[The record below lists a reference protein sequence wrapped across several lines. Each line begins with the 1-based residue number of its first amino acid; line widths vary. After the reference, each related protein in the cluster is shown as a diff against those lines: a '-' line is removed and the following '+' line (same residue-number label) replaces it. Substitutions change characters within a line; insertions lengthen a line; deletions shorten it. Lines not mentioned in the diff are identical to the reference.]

1 MMASIVDACEW
12 LMAKTESER
21 KALEILADAVDR
33 TVGTGF
39 VHAAVVKAANTL
51 AEIDRRHAGK
61 AFGMLNPR
69 ETRKV
74 QNTAIESAELFRQFG
89 DIGDP
94 IGELPPDPRLSNIR
108 SRSSK
113 LGTG

>member
-1 MMASIVDACEW
+1 MAYSD
-12 LMAKTESER
+12 TDR
-21 KALEILADAVDR
+21 KALEILADALDR

-39 VHAAVVKAANTL
+39 VHAAVVKAAHTL
-51 AEIDRRHAGK
+51 AETDRRHAGK
-61 AFGMLNPR
+61 AFDMLNSR

-74 QNTAIESAELFRQFG
+74 RSTAIESAELFRQFG
-89 DIGDP
+89 DIDDP
-94 IGELPPDPRLSNIR
+94 IGDLAPDPRLSDIR

>member
-1 MMASIVDACEW
+1 MAYSD
-12 LMAKTESER
+12 TDR
-21 KALEILADAVDR
+21 KALEILADALDR

-39 VHAAVVKAANTL
+39 VHAAVEKAAHTL
-51 AEIDRRHAGK
+51 AETDRRHAGK
-61 AFGMLNPR
+61 AFDMLNSR

-74 QNTAIESAELFRQFG
+74 RSTAIESAELFRQFG
-89 DIGDP
+89 DIDDP
-94 IGELPPDPRLSNIR
+94 IGDLAPDPRLSDIR

>member
-1 MMASIVDACEW
+1 MDASGW
-12 LMAKTESER
+12 RMAKPDSDR

-51 AEIDRRHAGK
+51 AEIDRKHAGK

-74 QNTAIESAELFRQFG
+74 HSTAIESAELFRQFG
-89 DIGDP
+89 DIDDP
-94 IGELPPDPRLSNIR
+94 VTDLPPDPRLSNIR

>member
-1 MMASIVDACEW
+1 MHYEAVLDAKLE
-12 LMAKTESER
+12 K

-39 VHAAVVKAANTL
+39 VHAAVLKAAQTL
-51 AEIDRRHAGK
+51 AAHDFRQADK
-61 AFGMLNPR
+61 AFRMLNPR

-74 QNTAIESAELFRQFG
+74 KLTAIETAELYQQL
-89 DIGDP
+89 
-94 IGELPPDPRLSNIR
+94 GEYDEPGLELKPDPWLRDIR

-113 LGTG
+113 LGTV

>member
-1 MMASIVDACEW
+1 
-12 LMAKTESER
+12 MAKAEADR

-51 AEIDRRHAGK
+51 AEIDRRQAGK
-61 AFGMLNPR
+61 AFDMLNPR

-74 QNTAIESAELFRQFG
+74 RSTAIESAELFRQFG
-89 DIGDP
+89 DIDDP
-94 IGELPPDPRLSNIR
+94 VEDFLVVVDQIHLIDREHHVLDAEA
-108 SRSSK
+108 
-113 LGTG
+113 

>member
-1 MMASIVDACEW
+1 
-12 LMAKTESER
+12 MAKQESDR

-39 VHAAVVKAANTL
+39 VHAAVVKAAHTL
-51 AEIDRRHAGK
+51 AAIDRQHAGK

-74 QNTAIESAELFRQFG
+74 QSTAIESAELFRQFG
-89 DIGDP
+89 DIDDP
-94 IGELPPDPRLSNIR
+94 IEDMRPDPRLAGSRAR
-108 SRSSK
+108 SAK

>member
-1 MMASIVDACEW
+1 M
-12 LMAKTESER
+12 
-21 KALEILADAVDR
+21 EILADAVDR

-51 AEIDRRHAGK
+51 ADTDRRHAGK
-61 AFGMLNPR
+61 AFGMLNSR

-74 QNTAIESAELFRQFG
+74 RSTAMESAELYRQFG
-89 DIGDP
+89 DLDDP
-94 IGELPPDPRLSNIR
+94 ISDLAPDPRLNDIR
-108 SRSSK
+108 SRSAK

>member
-1 MMASIVDACEW
+1 MMGVCEW
-12 LMAKTESER
+12 LMAKSESQR

-39 VHAAVVKAANTL
+39 VHAAVVKAANSL

-61 AFGMLNPR
+61 AFDMLNPR

-74 QNTAIESAELFRQFG
+74 KTTAIESAELFRQFG
-89 DIGDP
+89 DIDDP
-94 IGELPPDPRLSNIR
+94 IGDLPPDPKLSDIR

-113 LGTG
+113 LGAG